1 MKRRAL
7 LSTTGVSLLCVA
19 GCTSVDDDPA
29 LPLLDWVSVRNR
41 YSEPRDVDVTVTEV
55 GETRYSETSTV
66 DPGSEFAE
74 ETPVDGAGQYLI
86 RAATNDSEQEVAAA
100 DNIDGEERCVSI
112 RFEISSTGGFT
123 HPSIISSRDC

>member
-7 LSTTGVSLLCVA
+7 LSTTGVSLLCVS

-29 LPLLDWVSVRNR
+29 LPLLDSVSVRNR
-41 YSEPRDVDVTVTEV
+41 YSEPRDVDVTVTE
-55 GETRYSETSTV
+55 GEETRFSETYTI
-66 DPGSEFAE
+66 DPGSEPVE
-74 ETPVDGAGQYLI
+74 EAPVDGAGQYLI

-123 HPSIISSRDC
+123 PPSIISSRDC